1 MTTTKKTLV
10 TGGAGFIG
18 SAVVRQLLARGRE
31 VRVMLAPQ
39 EPDDNVRGLE
49 VELVRADLL
58 DRDSVTRAVAG
69 CDVVYHLAAIY
80 SLWMPDE
87 SLIYRV
93 NVEGTKHVLAAA
105 RDAGVTKVVH
115 TSSIAAVG
123 VPEEGVL
130 ADEQHRFN
138 HWDGG
143 NAYIRSKYLS
153 DLDAQRFAAEGVP
166 VTIVN
171 PGFPFG
177 ERDRGPTPTGRF
189 IVEALRGRVPG
200 YTSGGF
206 CAVDV
211 DDVAA
216 CHVLAEEKGGIGE
229 RYIAGG
235 HNVTYREFFAT
246 VARVASLRPIRRRI
260 PDAAVLGMAWF
271 SEARARRGGPAPRIT
286 MKAARYALSTV
297 WYDCSKARRE
307 LGMPL
312 TPLDTTIAKA
322 VRWFRDHGTN

>member
-1 MTTTKKTLV
+1 VRTLV

-31 VRVMLAPQ
+31 VRVMLAPR
-39 EPDDNVRGLE
+39 EPDDNVRGLD

-58 DRDSVTRAVAG
+58 DRAAVTRAVAG

-80 SLWMPDE
+80 SLWLPDE
-87 SLIYRV
+87 SIIYRV

-105 RDAGVTKVVH
+105 RDAGVRRIVH

-123 VPEEGVL
+123 VPEEGAL
-130 ADEQHRFN
+130 ADEQLRFN

-153 DLDAQRFAAEGVP
+153 DLDAQRFAAEGAP
-166 VTIVN
+166 VVIVC

-216 CHVLAEEKGGIGE
+216 CHVLAEEKGVVGE

-246 VARVASLRPIRRRI
+246 VSRVAALRPIRRRI
-260 PDAAVLGMAWF
+260 PDVAVLGMAWA
-271 SEARARRGGPAPRIT
+271 SEARARRGGPPPRIT
-286 MKAARYALSTV
+286 LKAARYALSTV
-297 WYDCSKARRE
+297 WYDSSKARRD

-322 VRWFRDHGTN
+322 VRWFRDNNTN

>member
-1 MTTTKKTLV
+1 MRTLV

-18 SAVVRQLLARGRE
+18 SAVVRQLLSRGRD

-58 DRDSVTRAVAG
+58 DRTSVARAVSG

-105 RDAGVTKVVH
+105 RDAGVKKVVH

-123 VPEEGVL
+123 VPEEGEL
-130 ADEQHRFN
+130 ADERFRFN

-153 DLDAQRFAAEGVP
+153 DLDAQRFAADGVP

-216 CHVLAEEKGGIGE
+216 CHVLAEEKGGIGQ

-235 HNVTYREFFAT
+235 HNVTYREFFST
-246 VARVASLRPIRRRI
+246 VARVASLKPIRRRI
-260 PDAAVLGMAWF
+260 PDAAVLGLAWF
-271 SEARARRGGPAPRIT
+271 SEARARRGGPPPRIT

-312 TPLDTTIAKA
+312 TPLDATIAKA